1 MAKLRHLAIATDD
14 PDATAQFYVD
24 VFEFTRLRTA
34 QGKTYHGHILS
45 DGTINLAI
53 LKFETDEAAGVE
65 FGASFAGLHHIG
77 FEVDDVGDATDRVV
91 ASGAVARHD
100 INEALGLDTTVHVKG
115 ELKFSGPD
123 GVLFDLSEPG
133 IWKVSEQT

>member
-65 FGASFAGLHHIG
+65 FG
-77 FEVDDVGDATDRVV
+77 VV
-91 ASGAVARHD
+91 LRGAPSHR
-100 INEALGLDTTVHVKG
+100 LRGRRRG
-115 ELKFSGPD
+115 
-123 GVLFDLSEPG
+123 
-133 IWKVSEQT
+133 